1 MRKNHRFAFLAIGG
15 LGLLAA
21 VAPGLA
27 ATLTVPTAASAP
39 AAGQGVVTVQGF
51 TVTNINWTINNTTE
65 RVEVVTFTITRNASG
80 AATVGAVADGS
91 DGDAVVRVR
100 LEHGS
105 NVSDYAEWQGCV
117 VTGGAATCTL
127 APGGNPAT
135 DASAPAPGKDGA
147 RLYAA
152 SLDRVNIIAF
162 DRN

>member
-1 MRKNHRFAFLAIGG
+1 MRKNHRFAFLAIGA
-15 LGLLAA
+15 LGLMAA

-51 TVTNINWTINNTTE
+51 TVTDINWTIDATTE
-65 RVEVVTFTITRNASG
+65 RVHVVTFDIARQAAG
-80 AATVGAVADGS
+80 AAVVTAVADGS
-91 DGDAVVRVR
+91 TGNAVVRVR

-117 VTGGAATCTL
+117 VSAGVATCTL
-127 APGGNPAT
+127 APGSPAAT
-135 DASAPAPGKDGA
+135 DASAAAPGKDGA